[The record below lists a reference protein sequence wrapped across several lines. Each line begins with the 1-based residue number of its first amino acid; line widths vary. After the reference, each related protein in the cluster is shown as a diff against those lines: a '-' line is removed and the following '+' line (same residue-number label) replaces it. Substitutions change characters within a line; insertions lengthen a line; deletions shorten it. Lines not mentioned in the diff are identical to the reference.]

1 MLSPASRAGGPSD
14 GRRDFRDDIRADE
27 ISPYVFD
34 DIRDELTR
42 ESRDSDAGG
51 HESEHEGEEVID
63 HPFGIGATVD
73 VVSES
78 DDEVI
83 GSRLNDIEHGPE

>member
-1 MLSPASRAGGPSD
+1 M
-14 GRRDFRDDIRADE
+14 
-27 ISPYVFD
+27 IS
-34 DIRDELTR
+34 
-42 ESRDSDAGG
+42 
-51 HESEHEGEEVID
+51 HEVNEVVGFLEGEELID